1 MRCPFGAH
9 IRRANPRD
17 SLSPGNAD
25 QVSISNRHRITRIG
39 RHYVPQ
45 PGQNPGLFF
54 MCFCADIE
62 RQFEFLQQTW
72 LRSPSF
78 HGLSC
83 EKDPVLSDAEKGVCG
98 YTVPSPEGPIGLSAL
113 PRFVTTKGGGYFF
126 LPGRRLIDYL
136 VDDL

>member
-1 MRCPFGAH
+1 M
-9 IRRANPRD
+9 
-17 SLSPGNAD
+17 PGRFPD
-25 QVSISNRHRITRIG
+25 T
-39 RHYVPQ
+39 
-45 PGQNPGLFF
+45 L
-54 MCFCADIE
+54 E

-136 VDDL
+136 VVNL